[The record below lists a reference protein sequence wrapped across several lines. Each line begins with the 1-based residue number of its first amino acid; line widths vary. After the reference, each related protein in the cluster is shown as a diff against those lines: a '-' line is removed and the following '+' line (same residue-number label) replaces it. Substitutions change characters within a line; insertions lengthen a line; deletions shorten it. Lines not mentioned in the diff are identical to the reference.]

1 MKRLWVPA
9 MFVLAAGCASAPQ
22 SPAPSTAAASMA
34 LDPVGSYVL
43 STNFQG
49 QAVDGRIR
57 IGGSPGA
64 WSGTLYSDLTGEL
77 PLSSI
82 RVEGQELHITADTP
96 DGPLTAHL
104 VFTGDTFNGD
114 WSLGADGGALRGRRE
129 DP

>member
-1 MKRLWVPA
+1 MKRLWLPA
-9 MFVLAAGCASAPQ
+9 MFVLAAGCGSAPQ
-22 SPAPSTAAASMA
+22 SPAPSAASMA

-43 STNFQG
+43 STNVQG

-64 WSGTLYSDLTGEL
+64 WSGTLYSHVTGEL

-82 RVEGQELHITADTP
+82 RVQGQELHLAADTP
-96 DGPLTAHL
+96 DGRLTAHL
-104 VFTGDTFNGD
+104 VFTGDTFTGD
-114 WSLGADGGALRGRRE
+114 WSLGADGGALRGRRV